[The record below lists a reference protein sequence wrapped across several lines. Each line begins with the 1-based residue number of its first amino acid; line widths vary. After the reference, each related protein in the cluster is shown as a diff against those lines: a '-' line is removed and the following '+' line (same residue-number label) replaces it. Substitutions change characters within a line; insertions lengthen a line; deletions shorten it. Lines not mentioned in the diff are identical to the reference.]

1 MKFDKSISSFMQK
14 SNEAVE
20 TNLALVDRLFSQYNQ
35 ITECI
40 DNVSSFGL
48 TPATERI
55 MRSLPDTG
63 HLVSYSF
70 EQIEN
75 AKPAVRD
82 MMALEGFFEI
92 LGDIVSKIFNA
103 IIAVFQWIISMIGK
117 VISYIF
123 GGVAAAGGLSGR
135 GNNSAEG
142 KALTKKLE
150 DIFKVDGT
158 KLVGDLPT
166 DMESIEKVLT
176 TINSLSGASKVT
188 LPNPID
194 TISIPG
200 LQGAFRITIP
210 GYEKNRKFV
219 DIILPGKRVNMSDGV
234 TDVIMYSL
242 PNFLDEILR
251 EWNTYKV
258 EHKTNNTVVR
268 TQNKPYI
275 DNTTGA
281 VSNKSIPSVT
291 KNNETRSY
299 YNLQDGIDSLK
310 KFMTQEHWQF
320 AKLYTALFTAL
331 FNAQKS
337 AAGGG
342 PKMVILP
349 MVDLHGNDVSGR
361 IEDEVDRMLSSYV
374 DEILRASVDKKN
386 SIGNILSKDSIT
398 ANKGI
403 SDPTTAGNVDD
414 TDYLNN
420 TYNNVIESGRD
431 AADIKHYGV
440 DTNKYLA
447 SFTRLYTLIGDPTDT
462 NRYRFAGIKQ
472 ALEDIAKTQE
482 QNREL
487 VEKAKTRNEKVNND
501 ILLYLKA
508 CIEFASREDALPPI
522 GSIVLQNAPDGY
534 DDVKL
539 KMDIAHA
546 YATSIN
552 IRHIS
557 KFLNVYYTTIQKL
570 IKLTTVYTARY
581 QSLIK
586 TIQDTQL
593 ANIQVGGQEVPLHS
607 TK

>member
-1 MKFDKSISSFMQK
+1 MKFDKSMSSFMQK

-20 TNLALVDRLFSQYNQ
+20 ANLALVDRLFSQYNQ

-82 MMALEGFFEI
+82 MMALEGFFEV

-123 GGVAAAGGLSGR
+123 GGVAAAGGLGGR

-194 TISIPG
+194 TIPIPE

-234 TDVIMYSL
+234 TDVIATSL

-251 EWNTYKV
+251 EWNTAKV
-258 EHKTNNTVVR
+258 ENKINDVSVR

-281 VSNKSIPSVT
+281 VSNKSIPEVT
-291 KNNETRSY
+291 KKGETRAY

-337 AAGGG
+337 AVGGG
-342 PKMVILP
+342 PKMIILP
-349 MVDLHGNDVSGR
+349 MVDLHGNDISGR

-386 SIGNILSKDSIT
+386 SIGNILSKDAIT

-403 SDPTTAGNVDD
+403 SDPTTIDNAGDI
-414 TDYLNN
+414 DYLNS
-420 TYNNVIESGRD
+420 TYNSIIESGRD

-447 SFTRLYTLIGDPTDT
+447 SFTRLYTLIGDPSDT

-487 VEKAKTRNEKVNND
+487 VEKAKSRNEKVNNN

-508 CIEFASREDALPPI
+508 CIEFASKENDLPPI
-522 GSIVLQNAPDGY
+522 GSIVLQNAPDNY
-534 DDVKL
+534 NDAKL
-539 KMDIAHA
+539 KIDIAHA
-546 YATSIN
+546 YTTSIN

-593 ANIQVGGQEVPLHS
+593 ANIQVGGHEVPLHS